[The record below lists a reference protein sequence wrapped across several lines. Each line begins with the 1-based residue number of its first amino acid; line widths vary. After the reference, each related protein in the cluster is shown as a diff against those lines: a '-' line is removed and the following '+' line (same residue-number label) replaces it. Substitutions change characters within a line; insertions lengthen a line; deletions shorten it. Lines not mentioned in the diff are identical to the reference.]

1 MRGRK
6 TDLHRPLLLRQVPG
20 VRYELHTQLDLRLT
34 VSTMYGQWNR
44 QKMTL
49 AQRLLDVEAQLAR
62 GSNGASRLS
71 EGWKCLCSDCT
82 YAVNMVTNY
91 ASRTHC
97 NGCYRPRAKAQNPPP
112 HGKIVVVRE
121 KARDLNMGD
130 GVTDK
135 EAKKREARAKR
146 RQKLTDF
153 KKKKELENARVSPA
167 VAQTPVEV
175 CTVAVI
181 PPGNAAPGPI
191 ATAMPRAALSTSTS
205 PTSSTKLTLPDELR
219 VQIPLLLPN
228 AAKTIVESLA
238 QEGVPVALEL
248 KSPESIMAKTIGD
261 RGPSAK
267 VARVTELQTTIAKL
281 KSMLETSSGS
291 GEAMDDIEVALKA
304 KLETAE
310 SALTKAQKDAPSQLS
325 ELKAVLEAKSSYEVS
340 MQTRKDTQ
348 QRGVT
353 KATERKAQRQKHIQA
368 LKDQV
373 TALENGLTKLETVNN
388 DAHAAR
394 AAAQTAVDTKV
405 LALFDVKIAALQ
417 ATGTVQNQVPVGA
430 QPQAPPPGGGQ
441 SSGGVLALASAPAQQ
456 SAAPGTLA
464 ELEEYK
470 KKFAALQAG
479 MQKAT
484 YAFEQQFSRSFDDI
498 LPEMLPPTEIPES
511 DMLTAY
517 GSIYRNLQSW
527 AVAGTN
533 QPFDWEAL
541 DLMAGPSHDAVDVAR
556 KLLGGV
562 WDKWYKDEQPQP
574 AAVVPRQFALHLMH
588 CLNNVKQVFEGQE
601 EKKAIDLLAAKG
613 QEAIRASAKRL
624 RTEG

>member
-1 MRGRK
+1 
-6 TDLHRPLLLRQVPG
+6 
-20 VRYELHTQLDLRLT
+20 
-34 VSTMYGQWNR
+34 MYGQWNR
-44 QKMTL
+44 QKLTL
-49 AQRLLDVEAQLAR
+49 AQRLLDVETQLAK
-62 GSNGASRLS
+62 GNSTSRAP

-112 HGKIVVVRE
+112 HGKIVIVRE
-121 KARDLNMGD
+121 KVKNLNMGD

-135 EAKKREARAKR
+135 EAKKREARAAR
-146 RQKLTDF
+146 RQKLADA
-153 KKKKELENARVSPA
+153 KKKKELENARVAPME
-167 VAQTPVEV
+167 AQAQAQV
-175 CTVAVI
+175 CPVAVI
-181 PPGNAAPGPI
+181 PPGNATPGPI
-191 ATAMPRAALSTSTS
+191 ATAMAQVSPTTSSS
-205 PTSSTKLTLPDELR
+205 PTSSTKLMLPDELR
-219 VQIPLLLPN
+219 AQIPLLLPS
-228 AAKTIVESLA
+228 AAKAIVESLA
-238 QEGVPVALEL
+238 QEGVPMTLEPR
-248 KSPESIMAKTIGD
+248 SPESIMAKTIGD

-267 VARVTELQTTIAKL
+267 VAKVSELQSTIAKL
-281 KSMLETSSGS
+281 KIMLETSSGS

-348 QRGVT
+348 HRGMT
-353 KATERKAQRQKHIQA
+353 KAAEREAQCRKHIQA

-373 TALENGLTKLETVNN
+373 VALENGLTKILNVNN
-388 DAHAAR
+388 AAHAAR
-394 AAAQTAVDTKV
+394 ADAQTAVDTKV

-417 ATGTVQNQVPVGA
+417 ASGAAQSQGPAGA
-430 QPQAPPPGGGQ
+430 QPQVPPPGGAQ
-441 SSGGVLALASAPAQQ
+441 SSGGALALALPPIQQ
-456 SAAPGTLA
+456 NAAPGTLA

-479 MQKAT
+479 MQTAT
-484 YAFEQQFSRSFDDI
+484 YVFEQQFSRSFDDI

-562 WDKWYKDEQPQP
+562 WDKWYKDEQPHP
-574 AAVVPRQFALHLMH
+574 SAVVPRQFALHLMH